1 MGKKKS
7 FVNKKNSATFR
18 LVCRDSSST
27 SSDPFGFLSDGDR
40 VFTRVDDGTSYVPG
54 FTDDDPR
61 ANLEEEEEEEEAD
74 SIFADA
80 DEDPDEEPN
89 VRPKKDKYKSTHPKP
104 YGSNNGQ
111 GQGPLP
117 DHIRKEIIE
126 LGFPDDGY
134 NYLTH
139 LREIR
144 ASGGGSAFVPCRKP
158 RLESI
163 PPDVKAYD
171 ASNLQVPTCNEDDS
185 NSSALYGV
193 SSSTRYMRNVRKAVD
208 PEVLAQL
215 DISDGSEFDS
225 DVENLEEDFVVQ
237 ANKLEEE
244 DGATSTRLPEIKQEH
259 VHANQSLCVEDNN
272 NAAPVEDALR
282 FPTGK
287 TKNGVLVERMQRT
300 PRLLDEQFE
309 QLALRE
315 YSDGDSDASDICDH
329 DVVGAGN
336 IHAPEI
342 DVAMKEF
349 LTNNLD
355 FQDKYTVPA
364 DIHIDKISKN
374 SSENQDSAIVRD
386 DTPVN
391 DVISRCKVYGEM
403 YANESQDEKEIVLV
417 EDSSDNEDEAWDCE
431 TIVST
436 YSNLD
441 NHPSRIG
448 APQKPGRKDISQNS
462 HRASDLKGPIIFLRG
477 KQQLPVDYLPRTGS
491 SRKAG
496 KEEKPKAET
505 SNANQNVGGH
515 SRAGE
520 TLEQKRDRKSALKKE
535 KREARMAK
543 KELKTLYRDVS
554 QHAQSAV
561 AVAGPR
567 GIHLM

>member
-27 SSDPFGFLSDGDR
+27 FSDPFGFLGDGDSDR

-61 ANLEEEEEEEEAD
+61 ANSEEEETD

-80 DEDPDEEPN
+80 DEDTGVEPN
-89 VRPKKDKYKSTHPKP
+89 VKPKKDKYKGTHPKP
-104 YGSNNGQ
+104 YESNNGQ

-117 DHIRKEIIE
+117 DNIRKEIIE

-139 LREIR
+139 MREIR

-158 RLESI
+158 KLESI
-163 PPDVKAYD
+163 PADVKAYD

-185 NSSALYGV
+185 NSNVLYGV
-193 SSSTRYMRNVRKAVD
+193 SSSTRFMRNVRRAVD

-225 DVENLEEDFVVQ
+225 EVENLEEDFVIK

-244 DGATSTRLPEIKQEH
+244 DGATSARLPEIKQEH
-259 VHANQSLCVEDNN
+259 VVANQYVCVQDNIS
-272 NAAPVEDALR
+272 ASPADDALQ

-287 TKNGVLVERMQRT
+287 TRNKVLVEGMQRT

-309 QLALRE
+309 LLALRE
-315 YSDGDSDASDICDH
+315 YSDGNSDASDICDH

-342 DVAMKEF
+342 DIAMKEF

-364 DIHIDKISKN
+364 DIRIDRISKN
-374 SSENQDSAIVRD
+374 PSENQDSAIVHD

-391 DVISRCKVYGEM
+391 DVISKCKAYGEM
-403 YANESQDEKEIVLV
+403 YANESQEEKEIVLV
-417 EDSSDNEDEAWDCE
+417 EDSSDNEDEAWDCV

-441 NHPSRIG
+441 NHPSRIC
-448 APQKPGRKDISQNS
+448 APQKPGKKDISQNS

-491 SRKAG
+491 SKKVG

-505 SNANQNVGGH
+505 SNANPNVSGH
-515 SRAGE
+515 NRSGE
-520 TLEQKRDRKSALKKE
+520 TLEQKRDRKSAVKKE

>member
-18 LVCRDSSST
+18 LVYRDSPST
-27 SSDPFGFLSDGDR
+27 FSDPFGFLNDGER
-40 VFTRVDDGTSYVPG
+40 VFTRVDEGTSYVPG

-61 ANLEEEEEEEEAD
+61 ANLEEGETD

-80 DEDPDEEPN
+80 DEDSGEEAN
-89 VRPKKDKYKSTHPKP
+89 IRPKKDKYKSTHPIP
-104 YGSNNGQ
+104 HGSNNGQ

-134 NYLTH
+134 NYLMH
-139 LREIR
+139 MREIR

-163 PPDVKAYD
+163 RPDVKAYD
-171 ASNLQVPTCNEDDS
+171 ASNLQVSTCNEDDS
-185 NSSALYGV
+185 NSNALYGV

-215 DISDGSEFDS
+215 DKSDDSEFGS

-237 ANKLEEE
+237 ANIPEEE
-244 DGATSTRLPEIKQEH
+244 GGETSVRLTEIKQECD
-259 VHANQSLCVEDNN
+259 HANQSVFVQDEISAALVDDTSQFSTAGDVVE
-272 NAAPVEDALR
+272 
-282 FPTGK
+282 T
-287 TKNGVLVERMQRT
+287 MQRT

-309 QLALRE
+309 LLALRE

-336 IHAPEI
+336 IHAPQI
-342 DVAMKEF
+342 DIAMKEF

-355 FQDKYTVPA
+355 FQDRYTVPA
-364 DIHIDKISKN
+364 DIRIDNISKN
-374 SSENQDSAIVRD
+374 CSENQDSATVHEN
-386 DTPVN
+386 TPVN
-391 DVISRCKVYGEM
+391 DVISKCKAYGEM
-403 YANESQDEKEIVLV
+403 YANESQEEKEIVLV
-417 EDSSDNEDEAWDCE
+417 EDSSDNEDKAWDCE

-441 NHPSRIG
+441 NHPARIG

-462 HRASDLKGPIIFLRG
+462 HRASDLKGPIISLRG
-477 KQQLPVDYLPRTGS
+477 KQQIPVDYLPRTGS
-491 SRKAG
+491 SRKVG
-496 KEEKPKAET
+496 KTENTKAET
-505 SNANQNVGGH
+505 SNSNSNVGGH
-515 SRAGE
+515 SRTGE

-554 QHAQSAV
+554 QHAQSTV

>member
-18 LVCRDSSST
+18 LVYRDSPST
-27 SSDPFGFLSDGDR
+27 FSDPFGFLNDGER
-40 VFTRVDDGTSYVPG
+40 VFTRVDEGTSYVPG

-61 ANLEEEEEEEEAD
+61 ANLEEGETD

-80 DEDPDEEPN
+80 DEDSGEEAN
-89 VRPKKDKYKSTHPKP
+89 IRPKKDKYKSTHPIP
-104 YGSNNGQ
+104 HGSNNGQ

-134 NYLTH
+134 NYLMH
-139 LREIR
+139 MREIR

-163 PPDVKAYD
+163 RPDVKAYD
-171 ASNLQVPTCNEDDS
+171 ASNLQVSTCNEDDS
-185 NSSALYGV
+185 NSNALYGV

-215 DISDGSEFDS
+215 DKSDDSEFGS

-237 ANKLEEE
+237 ANILEEE
-244 DGATSTRLPEIKQEH
+244 GGETSVRLTEIKQECD
-259 VHANQSLCVEDNN
+259 HANQSVSVQDEIS
-272 NAAPVEDALR
+272 AALVDDALQ
-282 FPTGK
+282 FSTAGD
-287 TKNGVLVERMQRT
+287 VVERMQRT

-309 QLALRE
+309 LLALRE
-315 YSDGDSDASDICDH
+315 YSDGDSEASDICDH

-342 DVAMKEF
+342 YIAMKEF

-355 FQDKYTVPA
+355 FQDRYTVPA
-364 DIHIDKISKN
+364 DIRIDNISKN
-374 SSENQDSAIVRD
+374 SSKNQDSATVHEN
-386 DTPVN
+386 TPVN
-391 DVISRCKVYGEM
+391 DVISRCKAYGEM
-403 YANESQDEKEIVLV
+403 YANESQEEKEIVLV
-417 EDSSDNEDEAWDCE
+417 EDSSDNEDKAWDCE

-441 NHPSRIG
+441 NHPARIG

-462 HRASDLKGPIIFLRG
+462 HRASDLKGPIISLRG
-477 KQQLPVDYLPRTGS
+477 KQQIPVDYLPRTGS
-491 SRKAG
+491 SRKVG
-496 KEEKPKAET
+496 KTENTKAET
-505 SNANQNVGGH
+505 SNSNSNVGGH
-515 SRAGE
+515 SRTGE
-520 TLEQKRDRKSALKKE
+520 TLEQKRDRKSTLKKE

-567 GIHLM
+567 SIHLM